1 MADPIVTFLLR
12 KLGEMLKDEVTLRL
26 GVQGDEL
33 IIRHQAAIEMQYFRV
48 RAREIA
54 ERRERL
60 GIRREDEASSSNAM
74 DTRKAYPQFLP
85 FTAGEAHIIGIK
97 GKVEFVERWLLDGEP
112 QLKVISIVGMGR
124 LGKTTIAETIYGA
137 NDRKIPKFLEDMD
150 VSALREKLQGYLQDK
165 RFLVVLDDVWSE
177 DVWTGICTSFPNSG
191 NGSRLIF
198 TTRIGEVASPVH
210 VRCHVYTLNFLSK
223 EDAWSLFCKNAF
235 WKEFGN
241 ACPQEL
247 EEKASLIVKECGG
260 LPLAIVAIG
269 DYVIPRSKLLR
280 AWIAEGF
287 IERREGIT
295 DKEVAE
301 DYFKELLDRN
311 LIHVAKIGKSG
322 QVKACRVHGVVRTLS
337 IFLSKRE
344 NFGVFNDGHMQKF
357 EMDTQR
363 VSVKDNLSV
372 PRSFMHRLL
381 SSSRFLRVLDLHG
394 ISVKSLP
401 EAVGHLIHLRYITL
415 NTVEQV
421 PRSLEKLSSLQTLQ
435 ITYLEGSLPSGF
447 SKTQSLRCLSVSH
460 TSLKVPNKMGD
471 LMSLQ
476 KLKGKQIGKCS
487 AMGFPKLQFLLLS
500 RLKEVETWRK
510 VEEGAMPYL
519 RELTISDCRK
529 LRALPKGF
537 QYLRSL
543 QALDIEEMPD
553 VFLNRLR
560 DEDSCKV

>member
-26 GVQGDEL
+26 GVQGDVRWIREELQSMKAFLNYADTIWSYLFASLRL

-124 LGKTTIAETIYGA
+124 LGKTTIAETIMVGTMSRNFECCAWVTVSQSFTIKRILTSIYWFPGA

-269 DYVIPRSKLLR
+269 GMVSKKMKTQIEWAKVRRSLKWELNNCYKDLPALLKYCFLYCCLFPEDYVIPRSKLLR

-363 VSVKDNLSV
+363 VSVKDNLS
-372 PRSFMHRLL
+372 
-381 SSSRFLRVLDLHG
+381 
-394 ISVKSLP
+394 
-401 EAVGHLIHLRYITL
+401 
-415 NTVEQV
+415 
-421 PRSLEKLSSLQTLQ
+421 
-435 ITYLEGSLPSGF
+435 GF
-447 SKTQSLRCLSVSH
+447 R
-460 TSLKVPNKMGD
+460 
-471 LMSLQ
+471 
-476 KLKGKQIGKCS
+476 
-487 AMGFPKLQFLLLS
+487 
-500 RLKEVETWRK
+500 
-510 VEEGAMPYL
+510 
-519 RELTISDCRK
+519 
-529 LRALPKGF
+529 
-537 QYLRSL
+537 
-543 QALDIEEMPD
+543 
-553 VFLNRLR
+553 R
-560 DEDSCKV
+560 D

>member
-1 MADPIVTFLLR
+1 
-12 KLGEMLKDEVTLRL
+12 
-26 GVQGDEL
+26 
-33 IIRHQAAIEMQYFRV
+33 MQYFRV

-97 GKVEFVERWLLDGEP
+97 GKVELVEGWLLDGEP

-247 EEKASLIVKECGG
+247 EEKASLIVKECGS
-260 LPLAIVAIG
+260 LPLAIVATG

-295 DKEVAE
+295 DEEVAE

-344 NFGVFNDGHMQKF
+344 NFGVFNEGHMQNF

-363 VSVKDNLSV
+363 VSVKDNLS
-372 PRSFMHRLL
+372 
-381 SSSRFLRVLDLHG
+381 
-394 ISVKSLP
+394 
-401 EAVGHLIHLRYITL
+401 
-415 NTVEQV
+415 
-421 PRSLEKLSSLQTLQ
+421 
-435 ITYLEGSLPSGF
+435 
-447 SKTQSLRCLSVSH
+447 
-460 TSLKVPNKMGD
+460 
-471 LMSLQ
+471 
-476 KLKGKQIGKCS
+476 GKQIGKCS

-529 LRALPKGF
+529 
-537 QYLRSL
+537 SL

-560 DEDSCKV
+560 DEDSCKVQHIPLVRHGFYKLIWIQNSIPV